1 MLTIDTSQ
9 RYHEEIQDFQSRISK
24 IVIQKNKKHAQE
36 LLQDLK
42 NQVAIINEGHAPNN
56 DGNID
61 PHTLRQNVLELTMI
75 RTKLKSFL
83 QGA

>member
-1 MLTIDTSQ
+1 M
-9 RYHEEIQDFQSRISK
+9 
-24 IVIQKNKKHAQE
+24 
-36 LLQDLK
+36 
-42 NQVAIINEGHAPNN
+42 AIINEGHAPNN

>member
-1 MLTIDTSQ
+1 MLTIDSSQ
-9 RYHEEIQDFQSRISK
+9 RYKDEIQDFQSKISK
-24 IVIQKNKKHAQE
+24 IVIQKNKKHAQH
-36 LLQDLK
+36 LLQELQ

-61 PHTLRQNVLELTMI
+61 PHTLRQHVLNLTDI
-75 RTKLKSFL
+75 RTKLASFL

>member
-1 MLTIDTSQ
+1 MLTIDNSQ
-9 RYHEEIQDFQSRISK
+9 RYKEEIQDFQSKISK

-36 LLQDLK
+36 LLQDLQD
-42 NQVAIINEGHAPNN
+42 QVAIINEGHAPNN

-61 PHTLRQNVLELTMI
+61 PHTLRQHVLNLTDI
-75 RTKLKSFL
+75 RTKLTSFL